1 MYDFLIVGSGLFGST
16 LAYLLKNKGYKVLV
30 LEKRDHI
37 GGNIYTK
44 DIDNIKVHLYGAH
57 IFHTSNKEVWD
68 FINKFS
74 KFSKFNN
81 FINSPLAKYK
91 DKYYHMPFNMNT
103 FYEMWGEKDPEKV
116 KEIINKQ
123 VKELNIKEITNLEEQ
138 ALSLVGKDIY
148 ETLIKGYT
156 QKQWGKNCSELP
168 SFIIKR
174 IPLRFEFNNNYFN
187 DIYQGIPEDGYTKI
201 IERMLNGIEVKLN
214 VDFNKDKSHYKTLA
228 KYIVYTGAIDE
239 YYDYSLG
246 ELEYRSLK
254 FEIEKINKSSYQGNA
269 VINYTEYEVPYTRII
284 EHKFFD
290 ISNEEVLNLPYTII
304 SKEYPKLYKKGDER
318 YYPIN
323 DDKNNNL
330 YLKYLELSK
339 KEENVFF
346 GGRLASYKYYDMD
359 DTIEAAFNLYNNI
372 IEKIK

>member
-74 KFSKFNN
+74 KFNN

-103 FYEMWGEKDPEKV
+103 FYEMWGEKDPDKV

-156 QKQWGKNCSELP
+156 QKQWGKKCSELP

-214 VDFNKDKSHYKTLA
+214 VDFFLMIIY
-228 KYIVYTGAIDE
+228 YI
-239 YYDYSLG
+239 
-246 ELEYRSLK
+246 LK
-254 FEIEKINKSSYQGNA
+254 
-269 VINYTEYEVPYTRII
+269 
-284 EHKFFD
+284 
-290 ISNEEVLNLPYTII
+290 
-304 SKEYPKLYKKGDER
+304 
-318 YYPIN
+318 
-323 DDKNNNL
+323 
-330 YLKYLELSK
+330 
-339 KEENVFF
+339 
-346 GGRLASYKYYDMD
+346 
-359 DTIEAAFNLYNNI
+359 
-372 IEKIK
+372 

>member
-74 KFSKFNN
+74 KFNN

-103 FYEMWGEKDPEKV
+103 FYEMWGEKDPDKV

-156 QKQWGKNCSELP
+156 QKQWGKKCSELP

-187 DIYQGIPEDGYTKI
+187 DTYQGIPIGGYTLLINK
-201 IERMLNGIEVKLN
+201 MLEGIDVILN
-214 VDFNKDKSHYKTLA
+214 EDFLQNKEKYLRIA
-228 KYIVYTGAIDE
+228 KKIVYTGAIDE
-239 YYDYSLG
+239 YFDYSLG
-246 ELEYRSLK
+246 ELEYRSLR
-254 FEIEKINKSSYQGNA
+254 FEEIKMNKEYYQNNA
-269 VINYTEYEVPYTRII
+269 VINYTDKETPFTRII
-284 EHKFFD
+284 EHKYFEN
-290 ISNEEVLNLPYTII
+290 IVSSSTII
-304 SKEYPKLYKKGDER
+304 TKEYPDTYIKGKER

-323 DDKNNNL
+323 DEKNNNL
-330 YLKYLELSK
+330 YNEYLKLAK
-339 KEENVFF
+339 KEKHVIF
-346 GGRLASYKYYDMD
+346 GGRLGNYKYYDMD
-359 DTIEAAFNLYNNI
+359 DTILKAMEDSKKYL
-372 IEKIK
+372 

>member
-1 MYDFLIVGSGLFGST
+1 
-16 LAYLLKNKGYKVLV
+16 
-30 LEKRDHI
+30 
-37 GGNIYTK
+37 
-44 DIDNIKVHLYGAH
+44 
-57 IFHTSNKEVWD
+57 
-68 FINKFS
+68 
-74 KFSKFNN
+74 
-81 FINSPLAKYK
+81 
-91 DKYYHMPFNMNT
+91 
-103 FYEMWGEKDPEKV
+103 
-116 KEIINKQ
+116 
-123 VKELNIKEITNLEEQ
+123 
-138 ALSLVGKDIY
+138 
-148 ETLIKGYT
+148 
-156 QKQWGKNCSELP
+156 
-168 SFIIKR
+168 
-174 IPLRFEFNNNYFN
+174 
-187 DIYQGIPEDGYTKI
+187 
-201 IERMLNGIEVKLN
+201 MLNGIEVKLN

-330 YLKYLELSK
+330 YLKYLEFSK
-339 KEENVFF
+339 KEENIFF

-359 DTIEAAFNLYNNI
+359 DTIEAAFNLYKNI

>member
-68 FINKFS
+68 FIN

-156 QKQWGKNCSELP
+156 QMKNIHRRAAACAQYCPKQRRAVYRLQIGRHP
-168 SFIIKR
+168 R
-174 IPLRFEFNNNYFN
+174 T
-187 DIYQGIPEDGYTKI
+187 DGA
-201 IERMLNGIEVKLN
+201 GC
-214 VDFNKDKSHYKTLA
+214 
-228 KYIVYTGAIDE
+228 
-239 YYDYSLG
+239 
-246 ELEYRSLK
+246 
-254 FEIEKINKSSYQGNA
+254 
-269 VINYTEYEVPYTRII
+269 P
-284 EHKFFD
+284 
-290 ISNEEVLNLPYTII
+290 
-304 SKEYPKLYKKGDER
+304 
-318 YYPIN
+318 
-323 DDKNNNL
+323 
-330 YLKYLELSK
+330 
-339 KEENVFF
+339 
-346 GGRLASYKYYDMD
+346 
-359 DTIEAAFNLYNNI
+359 
-372 IEKIK
+372 

>member
-16 LAYLLKNKGYKVLV
+16 LAYLLKNKGFKVLV

-68 FINKFS
+68 FIN

-156 QKQWGKNCSELP
+156 QKQWGKKCSELP

-201 IERMLNGIEVKLN
+201 IERMLNGIEIKLN

-323 DDKNNNL
+323 DEKNNNL

-339 KEENVFF
+339 KEENIFF